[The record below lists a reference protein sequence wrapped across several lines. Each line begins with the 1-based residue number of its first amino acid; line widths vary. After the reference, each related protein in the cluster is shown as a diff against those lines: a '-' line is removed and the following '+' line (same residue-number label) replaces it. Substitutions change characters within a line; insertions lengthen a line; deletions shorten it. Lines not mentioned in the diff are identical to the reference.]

1 MSWGAL
7 PWWVYEVQYER
18 HQAEILGGMHQEISS
33 GYMRSLPEHV
43 VSIQKYYIDNPSDKV
58 LKQLGWDSLTG

>member
-33 GYMRSLPEHV
+33 GYMRALPEHV
-43 VSIQKYYIDNPSDKV
+43 VSIQKYYMNNPSDNV